1 MVKKPISNFYNIIT
15 KKLPVVDVY
24 NLTDEHDVFCL
35 DMHMESSII
44 LKSVLPKL
52 KNAKKYFFCRVQ
64 VGIKAVLILI

>member
-1 MVKKPISNFYNIIT
+1 MVKRPISNFYNIIT

-44 LKSVLPKL
+44 LKSELPKL
-52 KNAKKYFFCRVQ
+52 KNA
-64 VGIKAVLILI
+64 